1 MTMTG
6 RFLGGITAVLI
17 ALGSAPGA
25 SADCMVAATDPSTID
40 GMFAAIP
47 GFTVTPGCPA
57 IGSPFA
63 GTEMTAASAAAIDRD
78 GDSVLTVFAGQ
89 LAIGSGADFIDNTFL
104 AAVDGT
110 AADTQ
115 TVGGYPV
122 TYFNIPRLT
131 DGYAYATG
139 PTVVIAYD
147 TASRQARDAVREVLP
162 TLLGRVQPH

>member
-1 MTMTG
+1 MTG

-63 GTEMTAASAAAIDRD
+63 GTDMTAASAAAIDRD

-147 TASRQARDAVREVLP
+147 TAGRQARDAVREVLP

>member
-1 MTMTG
+1 MAA
-6 RFLGGITAVLI
+6 RFIACIAAMLI
-17 ALGSAPGA
+17 ALGSAPVA
-25 SADCMVAATDPSTID
+25 AADCMVAATGPSTID
-40 GMFAAIP
+40 GIFAEIP
-47 GFTVTPGCPA
+47 GFTVSPGCPA
-57 IGSPFA
+57 IGSPFT
-63 GTEMTAASAAAIDRD
+63 GTDMTAASVAAIDHD
-78 GDSVLTVFAGQ
+78 GDSALTVFAGQ